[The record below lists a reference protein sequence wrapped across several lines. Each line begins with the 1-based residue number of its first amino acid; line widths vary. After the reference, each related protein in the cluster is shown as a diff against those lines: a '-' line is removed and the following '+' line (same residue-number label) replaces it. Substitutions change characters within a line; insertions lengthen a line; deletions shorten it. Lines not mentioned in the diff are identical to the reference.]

1 MLPDVPEPIAEVGRF
16 IDDEFLQPTKDYLLE
31 GGETKGGAL
40 FAQPSA
46 TRTTDG
52 LFSSELFKFSPV
64 KFTDVGRTIP
74 RETRQ
79 ELVEDI
85 DSNPFASDFDNRNLF
100 G

>member
-1 MLPDVPEPIAEVGRF
+1 V
-16 IDDEFLQPTKDYLLE
+16 
-31 GGETKGGAL
+31 
-40 FAQPSA
+40 AQPSG

-52 LFSSELFKFSPV
+52 LFSSELFKFTPV
-64 KFTDVGRTIP
+64 KFTDVGRTQP
-74 RETRQ
+74 RQAPQ